1 MHFSRIWKVREGKL
15 ETFKN
20 WMDQLDDAR
29 RDEALAT
36 FEFEHVTREAF
47 VLFPGKDGIQYV
59 VAMNETTAGDPLP
72 SDKSVAINVEHR
84 AIMLECLEAITEPGQ
99 VLLDLKL

>member
-15 ETFKN
+15 ETFKD
-20 WMDQLDDAR
+20 WMNQLGGTR

-36 FEFEHVTREAF
+36 FEFEHVTREVF
-47 VLFPGKDGIQYV
+47 VLFPGKDGTQYV
-59 VAMNETTAGDPLP
+59 VAMNETTEGDPLP

-84 AIMLECLEAITEPGQ
+84 AILLECLEPITEKGEI
-99 VLLDLKL
+99 LIDLKL